1 MSNEWFT
8 PARYIEAAC
17 LVLGGIDLDPASC
30 AEANQTVKATRYFTE
45 ADNGLMQSW
54 HGRMWLNP
62 PYGRTIQGKGSYLE
76 QFTRKALQG
85 YKHGQIVAA
94 ILLIPVNTAT
104 SWFTPLWQYPIC
116 FPAKRI
122 RFISPDGRR
131 GDDVSFGTCFVYLG
145 PDEARFIEVFRKFGT
160 IAQQV
165 RKTSVIVP
173 TGLWEVGA

>member
-1 MSNEWFT
+1 VSNEWFT
-8 PARYIEAAC
+8 PARYIEAAR

-45 ADNGLMQSW
+45 ADNGLMQHWSG
-54 HGRMWLNP
+54 HVWLNP
-62 PYGRTIQGKGSYLE
+62 PYGRTTQGQGSYLE
-76 QFTRKALQG
+76 QFTRKMLLAYEGGLVSAG
-85 YKHGQIVAA
+85 MM
-94 ILLIPVNTAT
+94 LIPVNTAT

-122 RFISPDGRR
+122 DFVGSCDRR
-131 GDDVSFGTCFVYLG
+131 GGRVSFGTCFVYLG
-145 PDEARFIEVFRKFGT
+145 PSVAQFIEVFGKFGT

-173 TGLWEVGA
+173 SELWEVSA